1 MKLKSNTKKI
11 GIFAI
16 LGVLG
21 SLLVLTFIPNGVS
34 AQEEGQQAAAPVLEV
49 ETSLPMY
56 ESIVEWDEYTGRFE
70 SSNHVDVRARVSGFL
85 EKVNFTDGQLVKKGQ
100 TLFVIDQRPYRI
112 ALDQAKANYAQTLTT
127 VTTAQDNYN
136 RVKTLRESGAVS
148 IEEYDQRKQALAHAK
163 ASLQLAAAKVDQA
176 ELDLEFTQVKAP
188 ISGLVSRDRVNQGN
202 IIDGGSAN
210 STLLTTI
217 VATSP
222 IHFYFTASES
232 SYLKYVRLAKDG
244 KRTDP
249 RTQGIPVHIQ
259 LLDETNFIH
268 EGKLDFVDNQ
278 IDMQSGTIESR
289 AVLENKDNLLEPGMY
304 GKARI
309 IGSDE
314 HKAIMIP
321 DHIIG
326 TNQSLRFVYVLNDS
340 SEVASK
346 NIELGPLHSNG
357 LRIVRD
363 GLTKDDKIITNN
375 LQKIRPG
382 MLVHTSET
390 NVLKGESELAAIK

>member
-21 SLLVLTFIPNGVS
+21 SLLVLAFIPNGVS

-309 IGSDE
+309 IGSEE

-340 SEVASK
+340 SEVVSK

-390 NVLKGESELAAIK
+390 SVLKGESELAAIK

>member
-21 SLLVLTFIPNGVS
+21 SLLVLAFIPNGVS